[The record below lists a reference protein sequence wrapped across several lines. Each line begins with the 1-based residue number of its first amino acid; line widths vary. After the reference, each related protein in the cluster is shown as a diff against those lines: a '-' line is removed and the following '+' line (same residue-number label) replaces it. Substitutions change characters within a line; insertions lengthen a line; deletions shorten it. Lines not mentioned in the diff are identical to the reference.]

1 MRALHII
8 AHPDDEDPFTIAHL
22 ARDLGWEVVIL
33 SLTRGECGQNALGDE
48 VAEALGYL
56 RTHEMLAAARA
67 YGAADVLFASAFDYG
82 YSRRLGEARA
92 RWDTDR
98 LVADVALAIDTVR
111 PTHLLSRFAEDMT
124 GEHAHHI
131 FSAEITRL
139 AAAAA
144 TWQPDEVVYGVDRGP
159 DPALP
164 AETIDAALRGYL
176 RHRSQVPANLI
187 AFRWGADTAA
197 RAARLGDEPP
207 RPTAVRIDARAST
220 GEAIVG
226 SAIDVTVEVQVRPGA
241 AIERV
246 AVVPAEHLGPRTT
259 VRADGERFTIAIAD
273 DADAVS
279 LPSTRSG
286 PHDAMLTWRRPAW
299 RLRALPPPTLTAE
312 VDVVA
317 GGERT
322 THRAAVTGPRGE
334 PLALRPRGEVDLAPH
349 GTHLAP
355 GARRSLRLGARGPA
369 GHVVD
374 LELALDPPVRGV
386 ALRPPHLAL
395 AFGAAGRT
403 SYSVELA
410 AEPDCEPIVLTA
422 AAYKAGFGPA
432 LAMRR
437 MPAPAPLYVAPT
449 PVRVFTHAVEVAA
462 AGAVAYLEGTGDGV
476 PQALVALGAPS
487 RRVSRL
493 DAAALD
499 GVATLILGLR
509 AYHVHRALTDAAP
522 FLADFCARGGHLV
535 TLAQTAPY
543 DPSRDAPVPGE
554 LPDDAEEVCEEDT
567 PVRLLAPDH
576 PLLARPNR
584 LTAADFDGWF
594 EQRGSR
600 FWRAWDPAWI
610 PLVEVCDPVRAPQQ
624 GAWLSAPFGRGRA
637 TYVGLALHRQL
648 PLAVPG
654 AYRILANLIS
664 QEPFTTALSGA
675 GGDDACRARSR
686 RPGPARRCRCRRRCP
701 RYATCRPR
709 RRAHP

>member
-1 MRALHII
+1 MRALHVI
-8 AHPDDEDPFTIAHL
+8 AHPDDEDPFTLTHL

-92 RWDTDR
+92 RWDVDR

-111 PTHLLSRFAEDMT
+111 PARILSRFAEDMS

-131 FSAEITRL
+131 ISAEITRL

-144 TWQPDEVVYGVDRGP
+144 TWQPDEVIYGVDRGP
-159 DPALP
+159 DPDLP
-164 AETIDAALRGYL
+164 AATIDAALRGYL
-176 RHRSQVPANLI
+176 RHRSQVPAQLV
-187 AFRWGADTAA
+187 AYRWGTATAA
-197 RAARLGDEPP
+197 RAAVLGDEPP
-207 RPTAVRIDARAST
+207 PATPVRIAARAAT
-220 GEAIVG
+220 GEPMVG
-226 SAIDVTVEVQVRPGA
+226 GAVDVTVDVAVPSGVVV
-241 AIERV
+241 ERV
-246 AVVPAEHLGPRTT
+246 AVVPASHQGPRTT
-259 VRADGERFTIAIAD
+259 VRADGERFIVSIAD
-273 DADAVS
+273 DADALS
-279 LPSTRSG
+279 LPAMRSG
-286 PHDAMLTWRRPAW
+286 PEDAMLTWRHPGW
-299 RLRALPPPTLTAE
+299 RLRALPPPPLTVE

-322 THRAAVTGPRGE
+322 TLRATVTGPRGE
-334 PLALRPRGEVDLAPH
+334 PLALRPRVEVDLAPH
-349 GTHLAP
+349 VTHLAP

-369 GHVVD
+369 GHVAD
-374 LELALDPPVRGV
+374 LELALDPPVGGV
-386 ALRPPHLAL
+386 ALRPPYLSL

-403 SYSVELA
+403 SYSLELA
-410 AEPDCEPIVLTA
+410 AEPDCAPVVLTA
-422 AAYKAGFGPA
+422 AAHKAALGPA
-432 LAMRR
+432 LAVRR

-462 AGAVAYLEGTGDGV
+462 AGAIAYLEGTGDSV
-476 PQALVALGAPS
+476 PQALVALGAPP

-509 AYHVHRALTDAAP
+509 AYHVHRTLGDAAP

-543 DPSRDAPVPGE
+543 DPSRDAPVPGD

-610 PLVEVCDPVRAPQQ
+610 PLVELRDPDRAPQQ
-624 GAWLSAPFGRGRA
+624 GAWLSATVGRGRA
-637 TYVGLALHRQL
+637 TYIGLALHRQL

-664 QEPFTTALSGA
+664 
-675 GGDDACRARSR
+675 
-686 RPGPARRCRCRRRCP
+686 
-701 RYATCRPR
+701 
-709 RRAHP
+709 